1 MISETHV
8 VERAQTPAYV
18 QRKLYNIT
26 KRFLDLFLCLL
37 SLPLVIVIIPI
48 MALAIY
54 VDSPGPVFFIQE
66 RVGMR
71 GRRFRMY
78 KFRTMKHNF
87 DDRDGR
93 EFMKA
98 YVNGQIQ
105 DHMSDGSVVFK
116 PIHNRAQITRI
127 GRILR
132 MTSLDELPQIFNVM
146 RGEMSV
152 IGPRPNVP
160 WEVEA
165 YQEWHR
171 ERLAVRPGITGLA
184 QVRGRSCISFD
195 RIVRYDVEYI
205 RARSVM
211 LDLKILWLTVFA
223 VFLGKGAK

>member
-8 VERAQTPAYV
+8 VERTQTPVYV

-26 KRFLDLFLCLL
+26 KRLLDLLLCLL
-37 SLPLVIVIIPI
+37 SLPLVLVIIPI

-87 DDRDGR
+87 DDRAGR

-98 YVNGQIQ
+98 YVNGQVH
-105 DHMSDGSVVFK
+105 DHMTEGGVVFK

-132 MTSLDELPQIFNVM
+132 TTSLDELPQILNVM
-146 RGEMSV
+146 RGEMSI

-195 RIVRYDVEYI
+195 RIVSYDIEYI

-211 LDLKILWLTVFA
+211 LDLKILWWTVFA